1 MLSFILIEKSESVQR
16 ILWICLQLRYYIL
29 IAGEH
34 TTDRGWPMGLMGDL
48 LLYRLIGKS
57 LLSCFLQIIGKG
69 FLIYVCVQTRS
80 TFIQLCTFL
89 AWIGCFPQPSL
100 SGYLTA
106 KYFYYS
112 APTKFSIGL
121 HQVNRVS
128 PRIPLLASTKNLG
141 DFFSCQRQISLR
153 IMGYH
158 FSS

>member
-1 MLSFILIEKSESVQR
+1 MLSFIRIEKSESVQR

-121 HQVNRVS
+121 HQVKRVS
-128 PRIPLLASTKNLG
+128 PRARFRKKSWRFFFLLVTMI
-141 DFFSCQRQISLR
+141 FS
-153 IMGYH
+153 H
-158 FSS
+158 FLKQFTQVS